1 MPLRPGTRLGPYEV
15 LALLGAGGM
24 GEVYRAR
31 DTRLNREVAVKVL
44 PERLAG
50 EPEALARFRREAQ
63 AIAAL
68 SHPNILAIHDFGEV
82 AYAVTELLEGET
94 LQARLGKDLP
104 SIRETIDYALQIA
117 RGLMAAHA
125 RGVVHRDLKPGNVF
139 ITSDGHVKILDF
151 GLARFSERAG
161 STEELSTVSRHTTPG
176 VIMGT
181 VSYMSPEQVRG
192 QSADHRSDVF
202 SLGVVLY
209 EMLGGHRPFQ
219 GDTGADTMSAILI
232 QAPQDLSRLRPGIP
246 PSLDRVVRRCLEKA
260 VGDRFQSSRDLVFA
274 LETISD
280 ARAPATSV
288 AAPDRSHSIAVL
300 PFTNMSPDPEQ
311 EYFCEG
317 IAEEIINA
325 LTKIEGLR
333 VASRTSAFQ
342 FKGKAQ
348 DIRRIGAA
356 LNVKTVLEGS
366 VRAAGKRLRITV
378 QLVNVDDGYH
388 LWSERYDREM
398 EDVFAI
404 QDDIA
409 SSIVDALRLRLATA
423 RTAESRRPAD
433 LEAYQLY
440 LKGQHHWYRRERGSI
455 GRRPSTS
462 RPCSLA
468 TCGVVSARPTRPSPA
483 WSSPTRSGTR

>member
-1 MPLRPGTRLGPYEV
+1 V
-15 LALLGAGGM
+15 LARNAVHSG
-24 GEVYRAR
+24 RTAR
-31 DTRLNREVAVKVL
+31 VSRLE
-44 PERLAG
+44 
-50 EPEALARFRREAQ
+50 
-63 AIAAL
+63 
-68 SHPNILAIHDFGEV
+68 
-82 AYAVTELLEGET
+82 
-94 LQARLGKDLP
+94 KDLH
-104 SIRETIDYALQIA
+104 SIRETIDYALQIV

-125 RGVVHRDLKPGNVF
+125 RGVVHRDLKPENVF
-139 ITSDGHVKILDF
+139 ITGEGHVKILDF
-151 GLARFSERAG
+151 GLARFTEQG
-161 STEELSTVSRHTTPG
+161 ESTEELSTVSRRTTPG

-192 QSADHRSDVF
+192 QSADHRSDLF
-202 SLGVVLY
+202 SLGVLLY

-219 GDTGADTMSAILI
+219 GDTGADTMSAILR
-232 QAPQDLSRLRPGIP
+232 QAPQELSRLRPGLP

-260 VGDRFQSSRDLVFA
+260 AADRFQPARDLVFA

-280 ARAPATSV
+280 ARAPTANV
-288 AAPDRSHSIAVL
+288 AAAPDRSPSTAVL

-317 IAEEIINA
+317 IAEEILNA

-356 LNVKTVLEGS
+356 LNVKSVLEGS

-378 QLVNVDDGYH
+378 QLVSVDDGYH

-409 SSIVDALRLRLATA
+409 SSIVEALRLRLATA
-423 RTAESRRPAD
+423 RTAEARRPAD

-440 LKGQHHWYRRERGSI
+440 LKGQHNWYRRERGSI
-455 GRRPSTS
+455 GRRPRRRAHVPWLRVEWS
-462 RPCSLA
+462 RRDRPGPRLPGARLPGAPHAA
-468 TCGVVSARPTRPSPA
+468 TT
-483 WSSPTRSGTR
+483 